1 MSLPSSN
8 TTTASC
14 PPIPD
19 IAALVDEWSQ
29 SANSAIT
36 FLMIEATMGA
46 AEFVMLLCLLFF
58 STRATRQKPIFT
70 LNLITILLGLAQAT
84 NSLYAPIH
92 ALTHPLS
99 AISSGS
105 LITTAAL
112 SGLVPA
118 YVDLSLL
125 LRLRAVFPPHHYLWI
140 LGIPLLLNTGRLANA
155 IVYTVQFARAVKN
168 GVGGIDML
176 GPFVNA
182 NRASF
187 EVELVCQIVADMW
200 ASGLFLS
207 RFCGLPS
214 LWPSTGSNLSR
225 KLATLFW
232 LSATSFVLPVLLSI
246 AELITYFVSHYDA
259 VAYIQQVNYHFT
271 VISVVFA
278 TVWAFEETWQDERD
292 TWTRDRARKM
302 KGLREEMGL
311 DSSGGHGDETRRMTV
326 RSVVFDICPQPPS
339 SVGTAF

>member
-1 MSLPSSN
+1 MSFSPPVN
-8 TTTASC
+8 VTTPSC
-14 PPIPD
+14 PSVPD
-19 IAALVDEWSQ
+19 ITSFLAGWTHAAD
-29 SANSAIT
+29 SAIT

-46 AEFVMLLCLLFF
+46 AEFVMLLSLLFF
-58 STRATRQKPIFT
+58 STRATRRKPIFT

-92 ALTHPLS
+92 AITHPLS
-99 AISSGS
+99 TVSPGN

-118 YVDLSLL
+118 YVDLTLL
-125 LRLRAVFPPHHYLWI
+125 LRLRAVFPRHHWPWV

-155 IVYTVQFARAVKN
+155 IVYTIQFARAVRG
-168 GVGGIDML
+168 GVGIDMI

-187 EVELVCQIVADMW
+187 EVELALQIVADMY

-207 RFCGLPS
+207 KFYGLPS

-246 AELITYFVSHYDA
+246 AELITYFTRRYDA

-278 TVWAFEETWQDERD
+278 TVWAFEETWQDERE
-292 TWTRDRARKM
+292 TWTRDRARKV
-302 KGLREEMGL
+302 KCLREEMGL
-311 DSSGGHGDETRRMTV
+311 DSAGLEGGTRRMTV
-326 RSVVFDICPQPPS
+326 RSVVFDICPQPES
-339 SVGTAF
+339 TVGTAF